1 MMITTYDILIYVHTV
16 LFVYWLGG
24 DLGVYLSAKFV
35 ADRKLSLDE
44 RFRFMKLLMQCDM
57 GPRTALISLLPVG
70 FQMAWDL
77 GVSPIGGIYL
87 AAIWVAGLLW
97 LGANWWMFFN
107 EQKPLTAKL
116 KGIDMYIRYGVVI
129 GMGGLGL
136 LSFINGAP
144 IEDNWLAAKILL
156 FAGAVV
162 LGVYLRSEIKNLI
175 LGFGMIR
182 AGGDEADKGNDIVS
196 AALDRS
202 KVAALF
208 LWFIVAVIAF
218 IGKVKPF

>member
-35 ADRKLSLDE
+35 ADRNLSLDE

-107 EQKPLTAKL
+107 EQNPLTAKL

-136 LSFINGAP
+136 LSFINGTP

-208 LWFIVAVIAF
+208 LWFIVALIAF

>member
-35 ADRKLSLDE
+35 ADRNLSLDE

-107 EQKPLTAKL
+107 EQNPLTAKL

-162 LGVYLRSEIKNLI
+162 LGVYLRSEIKNLV

-208 LWFIVAVIAF
+208 LWFIVALIAF

>member
-1 MMITTYDILIYVHTV
+1 
-16 LFVYWLGG
+16 
-24 DLGVYLSAKFV
+24 
-35 ADRKLSLDE
+35 
-44 RFRFMKLLMQCDM
+44 
-57 GPRTALISLLPVG
+57 
-70 FQMAWDL
+70 
-77 GVSPIGGIYL
+77 
-87 AAIWVAGLLW
+87 
-97 LGANWWMFFN
+97 
-107 EQKPLTAKL
+107 
-116 KGIDMYIRYGVVI
+116 MYIRYGVVI

-156 FAGAVV
+156 FAGAVA
-162 LGVYLRSEIKNLI
+162 LGVYLRSEIKNLT